1 MISKSYFTKSLL
13 LSFCFSLVF
22 PVIAHAISKQQMG
35 LVINLA
41 GKQRML
47 TQKMS
52 KEAFFIAKGINV
64 EANKASLAKTAA
76 LFDKTLNGLMNGDA
90 DLKLPKTEDPAIVTQ
105 LLTVSDLWNKFAP
118 SIQAVAA
125 GNTGT
130 DVLNKIAA
138 QNIPLLKNMNK
149 AVQMYAK
156 SSGSTLDKGMA
167 TTINLAGKQRMLT
180 QKMTKEL
187 LMLANNIDAAN
198 SKKSMAATSALF
210 EKTLNGLMNGDASL
224 GLPGTKDSAIL
235 QQLKVVQKLWGEY
248 QPVLASA
255 DISEA
260 GLGRAEKLNIPLLKE
275 MNKAVKMYEK
285 SIK

>member
-1 MISKSYFTKSLL
+1 MFLKSQIMKFFVLGLCLTFALPM
-13 LSFCFSLVF
+13 V
-22 PVIAHAISKQQMG
+22 AQAISSQQMG

-52 KEAFFIAKGINV
+52 KEAFFIAKGISV
-64 EANKASLAKTAA
+64 DANKASLTKTAA
-76 LFDKTLNGLMNGDA
+76 LFDKTLKGLIGGDA
-90 DLKLPKTEDPAIVTQ
+90 DLNLPKTEDAAIVEQ
-105 LLTVSDLWNKFAP
+105 LNKVSALWTEFNQ
-118 SIQAVAA
+118 SIQAVIG
-125 GNTGT
+125 GNTSA

-156 SSGSTLDKGMA
+156 SSGSKLDAGMA
-167 TTINLAGKQRMLT
+167 ATINLAGKQRMLT

-187 LMLANNIDAAN
+187 LMVANNIDAAAA
-198 SKKSMAATSALF
+198 KESMNKTVALF
-210 EKTLNGLMNGDASL
+210 EKTLNGLVQGDASL
-224 GLPGTKDSAIL
+224 GLPGTKDAAIV
-235 QQLKVVQKLWGEY
+235 QQLDSVKKLWEEY
-248 QPVLASA
+248 KPVLVSA
-255 DISEA
+255 DVSDA
-260 GLGRAEKLNIPLLKE
+260 GLKKAEKLNIPLLKE